1 MATFTAI
8 RNAKQTAGTL
18 AGVLRYIMQDEKT
31 SLDGISLVMGNN
43 CLAQSAYTEM
53 QTTKQRFKKTDGQQF
68 FHFVQSFSP
77 SEKVTPQEV
86 NAIGLE
92 LAQREFPGYE
102 AVVATHIDTD
112 HLHNHIV
119 VNSVSFETGKKLHQ
133 NTADLMKHRQANDEI
148 CAAHGLSV
156 LPPQQEKKS
165 QGMSSREYRSAVKG
179 ESWKLQLM
187 FVIDECMRF
196 ARSKEEFIALMKS
209 EGYDVKWT
217 DSRKSITYTCPNG
230 MKCRDDRLHE
240 AKYTKERM
248 EHEFRNRAEI
258 IHGGIETE
266 ESPNHSMDSVTRGL
280 ERADSPFV
288 GHLQE
293 TDKLPDLRP
302 NRGTDAFCAGVAANG
317 GTGWEEERTFIFSAE
332 NQTTRV
338 ASRPGQSD
346 QIHCRSGM
354 LIGAMCGVLQFGAD
368 LGRISPT
375 APVKDAT
382 TIPHRIDRK
391 RWKKLMRKQ
400 LAMGHKIGDITAMI

>member
-1 MATFTAI
+1 MATVTFIPNKAQSTSAMKGVLQYIAQEKKTENGSFVSGLNCSPQFCFQEFTAT
-8 RNAKQTAGTL
+8 RKL
-18 AGVLRYIMQDEKT
+18 HHKT
-31 SLDGISLVMGNN
+31 SSM
-43 CLAQSAYTEM
+43 Y
-53 QTTKQRFKKTDGQQF
+53 FY
-68 FHFVQSFSP
+68 HYVQSFHP
-77 SEKVTPQEV
+77 RDPVTPEQAHEIAKEFAEKAWPESEV
-86 NAIGLE
+86 
-92 LAQREFPGYE
+92 
-102 AVVATHIDTD
+102 VVATHVDAD
-112 HLHNHIV
+112 HIHSHFVINAV
-119 VNSVSFETGKKLHQ
+119 CYESGKMLRQGPTTLAKL
-133 NTADLMKHRQANDEI
+133 RPISDEI
-148 CAAHGLSV
+148 CIAHGLSV

-332 NQTTRV
+332 NQTAGRAFQPVSVTRS
-338 ASRPGQSD
+338 AR
-346 QIHCRSGM
+346 
-354 LIGAMCGVLQFGAD
+354 LIGVMGAVLQFGEA

-375 APVKDAT
+375 VPVKDAT

-391 RWKKLMRKQ
+391 RWRKLMRKQ
-400 LAMGHKIGDITAMI
+400 LAMGHKIGDITAMM

>member
-1 MATFTAI
+1 MATVTFIPNKAQSTSAMKGVLQYIAQEKKTENGSFVSGLNCSPQFCFQEFTAT
-8 RNAKQTAGTL
+8 RKL
-18 AGVLRYIMQDEKT
+18 HHKT
-31 SLDGISLVMGNN
+31 SSM
-43 CLAQSAYTEM
+43 Y
-53 QTTKQRFKKTDGQQF
+53 FY
-68 FHFVQSFSP
+68 HYVQSFHP
-77 SEKVTPQEV
+77 RDPVTPEQAHEIAKEFAEKAWPESEV
-86 NAIGLE
+86 
-92 LAQREFPGYE
+92 
-102 AVVATHIDTD
+102 VVATHVDAD
-112 HLHNHIV
+112 HIHSHFVINAV
-119 VNSVSFETGKKLHQ
+119 CYESGKMLRQGPTTLAKL
-133 NTADLMKHRQANDEI
+133 RPISDEI
-148 CAAHGLSV
+148 CIAHGLSV

-266 ESPNHSMDSVTRGL
+266 ESPNHSMGSVTRGL

-332 NQTTRV
+332 NQTAGRAFQPVSVTRS
-338 ASRPGQSD
+338 AR
-346 QIHCRSGM
+346 
-354 LIGAMCGVLQFGAD
+354 LIGVMGAVLQFGEA

-375 APVKDAT
+375 VPVKDTT

-400 LAMGHKIGDITAMI
+400 LAMGHKIGDITAMM

>member
-1 MATFTAI
+1 M
-8 RNAKQTAGTL
+8 
-18 AGVLRYIMQDEKT
+18 
-31 SLDGISLVMGNN
+31 
-43 CLAQSAYTEM
+43 
-53 QTTKQRFKKTDGQQF
+53 
-68 FHFVQSFSP
+68 
-77 SEKVTPQEV
+77 
-86 NAIGLE
+86 E

-112 HLHNHIV
+112 HIHNHIV

-133 NTADLMKHRQANDEI
+133 NTADLMKHRQTNDAI
-148 CAAHGLSV
+148 CIAHGLSV
-156 LPPQQEKKS
+156 LPEKKQKKS

-187 FVIDECMRF
+187 AVIDECMRY
-196 ARSKEEFIALMKS
+196 AQSKDEFISLMKS

-217 DSRKSITYTCPNG
+217 ETRKSITYTCPNG

-240 AKYTKERM
+240 PKYTKEMM
-248 EHEFRNRAEI
+248 EAEFHNRAEI
-258 IHGGIETE
+258 IHGGIETTE
-266 ESPNHSMDSVTRGL
+266 PSGYGMDSIAREL
-280 ERADSPFV
+280 ERTDSPSV
-288 GHLQE
+288 GDFQE
-293 TDKLPDLRP
+293 TDELPDLRP
-302 NRGTDAFCAGVAANG
+302 NRGTDTICAGVAADG
-317 GTGWEEERTFIFSAE
+317 GTGWEEKRTFILSAE

-375 APVKDAT
+375 VPVKDAT

>member
-1 MATFTAI
+1 MATVTFIPNKAQSTSAMKGVLQYIAQEKKTENGSFVSGLNCSPQFCFQEFTAT
-8 RNAKQTAGTL
+8 RKL
-18 AGVLRYIMQDEKT
+18 HHKT
-31 SLDGISLVMGNN
+31 SSM
-43 CLAQSAYTEM
+43 Y
-53 QTTKQRFKKTDGQQF
+53 FY
-68 FHFVQSFSP
+68 HYVQSFHP
-77 SEKVTPQEV
+77 RDPVTPEQAHEIAKEFAEKAWPESEV
-86 NAIGLE
+86 
-92 LAQREFPGYE
+92 
-102 AVVATHIDTD
+102 VVATHVDAD
-112 HLHNHIV
+112 HIHSHFVINAV
-119 VNSVSFETGKKLHQ
+119 CYESGKMLRQGPTTLAKL
-133 NTADLMKHRQANDEI
+133 RPISDEI
-148 CAAHGLSV
+148 CIAHGLSV

-258 IHGGIETE
+258 IHGGIETTE
-266 ESPNHSMDSVTRGL
+266 PSGYGMDSIAREL
-280 ERADSPFV
+280 ERTDSPSV
-288 GHLQE
+288 GDFQE
-293 TDKLPDLRP
+293 TDELPDLRP
-302 NRGTDAFCAGVAANG
+302 NRGTDTICAGVAADG
-317 GTGWEEERTFIFSAE
+317 GTGWEEKRTFILSAE

-375 APVKDAT
+375 VPVKDAT

>member
-1 MATFTAI
+1 MATVTFIPNKAQSTSAMKGVLQYIAQEKKTENGSFVSGLNCSPQFCFQEFTAT
-8 RNAKQTAGTL
+8 RKL
-18 AGVLRYIMQDEKT
+18 HHKT
-31 SLDGISLVMGNN
+31 SSM
-43 CLAQSAYTEM
+43 Y
-53 QTTKQRFKKTDGQQF
+53 FY
-68 FHFVQSFSP
+68 HYVQSFHP
-77 SEKVTPQEV
+77 RDPVTPEQAHEIAKEFAEKAWPESEV
-86 NAIGLE
+86 
-92 LAQREFPGYE
+92 
-102 AVVATHIDTD
+102 VVATHVDAD
-112 HLHNHIV
+112 HIHSHFVINAV
-119 VNSVSFETGKKLHQ
+119 CYESGKMLRQGPTTLAKL
-133 NTADLMKHRQANDEI
+133 RPISDEI
-148 CAAHGLSV
+148 CIAHGLSV

-332 NQTTRV
+332 NQTAGRAFQPVSVTRS
-338 ASRPGQSD
+338 AR
-346 QIHCRSGM
+346 
-354 LIGAMCGVLQFGAD
+354 LIGVMGAVLQFGEA

-375 APVKDAT
+375 VPVKDAT

-391 RWKKLMRKQ
+391 RWRKLMRKQ

>member
-1 MATFTAI
+1 MATVTFIPNKAQSTSAMKGVLQYIAQEKKTENGSFVSGLNCSPQFCFQEFTAT
-8 RNAKQTAGTL
+8 RKL
-18 AGVLRYIMQDEKT
+18 HHKT
-31 SLDGISLVMGNN
+31 SSM
-43 CLAQSAYTEM
+43 Y
-53 QTTKQRFKKTDGQQF
+53 FY
-68 FHFVQSFSP
+68 HYVQSFHP
-77 SEKVTPQEV
+77 RDPVTPEQAHEIAKEFAEKAWPESEV
-86 NAIGLE
+86 
-92 LAQREFPGYE
+92 
-102 AVVATHIDTD
+102 VVATHVDAD
-112 HLHNHIV
+112 HIHSHFVINAV
-119 VNSVSFETGKKLHQ
+119 CYESGKMLRQGPTTLAKL
-133 NTADLMKHRQANDEI
+133 RPISDEI
-148 CAAHGLSV
+148 CIAHGLSV

-266 ESPNHSMDSVTRGL
+266 ESPNHSMGSVTRGL

-332 NQTTRV
+332 NQTAGRAFQPVSVTRS
-338 ASRPGQSD
+338 AR
-346 QIHCRSGM
+346 
-354 LIGAMCGVLQFGAD
+354 LIGVMGAVLQFGEA

-375 APVKDAT
+375 VPVKDAT

-391 RWKKLMRKQ
+391 RWRKLMRKQ
-400 LAMGHKIGDITAMI
+400 LAMGHKIGDITAMM

>member
-1 MATFTAI
+1 MATVTFIPNKAQSTSAMKGVLQYIAQEKKTENGSFVSGLNCSPQFCFQEFTAT
-8 RNAKQTAGTL
+8 RKL
-18 AGVLRYIMQDEKT
+18 HHKT
-31 SLDGISLVMGNN
+31 SSM
-43 CLAQSAYTEM
+43 Y
-53 QTTKQRFKKTDGQQF
+53 FY
-68 FHFVQSFSP
+68 HYVQSFHP
-77 SEKVTPQEV
+77 RDPVTPEQAHEIAKEFAEKAWPESEV
-86 NAIGLE
+86 
-92 LAQREFPGYE
+92 
-102 AVVATHIDTD
+102 VVATHVDAD
-112 HLHNHIV
+112 HIHSHFVINAV
-119 VNSVSFETGKKLHQ
+119 CYESGKMLRQGPTTLAKL
-133 NTADLMKHRQANDEI
+133 RPISDEI
-148 CAAHGLSV
+148 CIAHGLSV

-266 ESPNHSMDSVTRGL
+266 ESPNHSMGSVTRGL

-332 NQTTRV
+332 NQTAGRAFQPVSVTRS
-338 ASRPGQSD
+338 AR
-346 QIHCRSGM
+346 
-354 LIGAMCGVLQFGAD
+354 LIGVMGAVLQFGEA

-375 APVKDAT
+375 VPVKDTT

-391 RWKKLMRKQ
+391 RWRKLMEKKHA
-400 LAMGHKIGDITAMI
+400 LGIKTVGHSM

>member
-1 MATFTAI
+1 MATVTFIPNKAQSTSAMKGVLQYIAQEKKTENGSFVSGLNCSPQFCFQEFTAT
-8 RNAKQTAGTL
+8 RKL
-18 AGVLRYIMQDEKT
+18 HHKT
-31 SLDGISLVMGNN
+31 SSM
-43 CLAQSAYTEM
+43 Y
-53 QTTKQRFKKTDGQQF
+53 FY
-68 FHFVQSFSP
+68 HYVQSFHP
-77 SEKVTPQEV
+77 RDPVTPEQAHEIAKEFAEKAWPESEV
-86 NAIGLE
+86 
-92 LAQREFPGYE
+92 
-102 AVVATHIDTD
+102 VVATHVDAD
-112 HLHNHIV
+112 HIHSHFVINAV
-119 VNSVSFETGKKLHQ
+119 CYESGKMLRQGPTTLAKL
-133 NTADLMKHRQANDEI
+133 RPISDEI
-148 CAAHGLSV
+148 CIAHGLSV

-332 NQTTRV
+332 NQTAGRAFQPVSVTRS
-338 ASRPGQSD
+338 AR
-346 QIHCRSGM
+346 
-354 LIGAMCGVLQFGAD
+354 LIGVMGAVVQ
-368 LGRISPT
+368 LGAALESI
-375 APVKDAT
+375 PVRTPVRDAT

-400 LAMGHKIGDITAMI
+400 LAMGHKIDDITAMM

>member
-1 MATFTAI
+1 MATVTFIPNKAQSTSAMKGVLQYIAQEKKTENGSFVSGLNCSPQFCFQEFTAT
-8 RNAKQTAGTL
+8 RKL
-18 AGVLRYIMQDEKT
+18 HHKT
-31 SLDGISLVMGNN
+31 SSM
-43 CLAQSAYTEM
+43 Y
-53 QTTKQRFKKTDGQQF
+53 FY
-68 FHFVQSFSP
+68 HYVQSFHP
-77 SEKVTPQEV
+77 RDPVTPEQAHEIAKEFAEKAWPESEV
-86 NAIGLE
+86 
-92 LAQREFPGYE
+92 
-102 AVVATHIDTD
+102 VVATHVDAD
-112 HLHNHIV
+112 HIHSHFVINAV
-119 VNSVSFETGKKLHQ
+119 CYESGKMLRQGPTTLAKL
-133 NTADLMKHRQANDEI
+133 RPISDEI
-148 CAAHGLSV
+148 CIAHGLSV

-266 ESPNHSMDSVTRGL
+266 ESPNHSMGSVTRGL

-302 NRGTDAFCAGVAANG
+302 NRGTDAFCAGVAADG
-317 GTGWEEERTFIFSAE
+317 GTGWEEEREILFSGE
-332 NQTTRV
+332 NQTAGISFQPVSITRS
-338 ASRPGQSD
+338 AR
-346 QIHCRSGM
+346 
-354 LIGAMCGVLQFGAD
+354 LIGVMGAVLQFGEA

-375 APVKDAT
+375 VPVKDTT

-391 RWKKLMRKQ
+391 RWRKLMEKKHA
-400 LAMGHKIGDITAMI
+400 LGIKTVGHSM

>member
-1 MATFTAI
+1 MATVTFIPNKAQSTSAMKGVLQYIAQEKKTENGSFVSGLNCSPQFCFQEFTAT
-8 RNAKQTAGTL
+8 RKL
-18 AGVLRYIMQDEKT
+18 HHKT
-31 SLDGISLVMGNN
+31 SSM
-43 CLAQSAYTEM
+43 Y
-53 QTTKQRFKKTDGQQF
+53 FY
-68 FHFVQSFSP
+68 HYVQSFHP
-77 SEKVTPQEV
+77 RDPVTPEQAHEIAKEFAEKAWPESEV
-86 NAIGLE
+86 
-92 LAQREFPGYE
+92 
-102 AVVATHIDTD
+102 VVATHVDAD
-112 HLHNHIV
+112 HIHSHFVINAV
-119 VNSVSFETGKKLHQ
+119 CYESGKMLRQGPTTLAKLRPI
-133 NTADLMKHRQANDEI
+133 ADEI
-148 CAAHGLSV
+148 CIAHGLSV

-266 ESPNHSMDSVTRGL
+266 ESPNHSMGSVTRGL

-332 NQTTRV
+332 NQTAGRAFQPVSVTRS
-338 ASRPGQSD
+338 AR
-346 QIHCRSGM
+346 
-354 LIGAMCGVLQFGAD
+354 LIGVMGAVLQFGEA

-375 APVKDAT
+375 VPVKDAT

-391 RWKKLMRKQ
+391 RWRKLMEKKHA
-400 LAMGHKIGDITAMI
+400 LGIKTVGHSM

>member
-1 MATFTAI
+1 MATVTFIPNKAQSTSAMKGVLQYIAQEKKTENGSFVSGLNCSPQFCFQEFTAT
-8 RNAKQTAGTL
+8 RKL
-18 AGVLRYIMQDEKT
+18 HHKT
-31 SLDGISLVMGNN
+31 SSM
-43 CLAQSAYTEM
+43 Y
-53 QTTKQRFKKTDGQQF
+53 FY
-68 FHFVQSFSP
+68 HYVQSFHP
-77 SEKVTPQEV
+77 RDPVTPEQAHEIAKEFAEKAWPESEV
-86 NAIGLE
+86 
-92 LAQREFPGYE
+92 
-102 AVVATHIDTD
+102 VVATHVDAD
-112 HLHNHIV
+112 HIHSHFVINAV
-119 VNSVSFETGKKLHQ
+119 CYESGKMLRQGPTTLAKL
-133 NTADLMKHRQANDEI
+133 RPISDEI
-148 CAAHGLSV
+148 CIAHGLSV

-266 ESPNHSMDSVTRGL
+266 ESPNHSMGSVTRGL

-332 NQTTRV
+332 NQTAGRAFQPVSVTRS
-338 ASRPGQSD
+338 AR
-346 QIHCRSGM
+346 
-354 LIGAMCGVLQFGAD
+354 LIGVMGAVLQFGEA

-375 APVKDAT
+375 VPVKDAT
-382 TIPHRIDRK
+382 TIPHRIERK
-391 RWKKLMRKQ
+391 RWRKLMEKKHA
-400 LAMGHKIGDITAMI
+400 LGIKTVGHSM

>member
-1 MATFTAI
+1 MATVTFIPNKAQSTSAMKGVLQYIAQEKKTENGSFVSGLNCSPQFCFQEFTAT
-8 RNAKQTAGTL
+8 RKL
-18 AGVLRYIMQDEKT
+18 HHKT
-31 SLDGISLVMGNN
+31 SSM
-43 CLAQSAYTEM
+43 Y
-53 QTTKQRFKKTDGQQF
+53 FY
-68 FHFVQSFSP
+68 HYVQSFHP
-77 SEKVTPQEV
+77 RDPVTPEQAHEIAKEFAEKAWPESEV
-86 NAIGLE
+86 
-92 LAQREFPGYE
+92 
-102 AVVATHIDTD
+102 VVATHVDAD
-112 HLHNHIV
+112 HIHSHFVINAV
-119 VNSVSFETGKKLHQ
+119 CYESGKMLRQGPTTLAKL
-133 NTADLMKHRQANDEI
+133 RPISDEI
-148 CAAHGLSV
+148 CIAHGLSV

-266 ESPNHSMDSVTRGL
+266 ESPNHSMGSVTRGL

-302 NRGTDAFCAGVAANG
+302 NRGTDAFCAGVAADG
-317 GTGWEEERTFIFSAE
+317 GTGWEEEREILFSGE
-332 NQTTRV
+332 NQTAGISFQPVSITRS
-338 ASRPGQSD
+338 AR
-346 QIHCRSGM
+346 
-354 LIGAMCGVLQFGAD
+354 LIGVMGAVLQFGEA

-375 APVKDAT
+375 VPVKDTT

-391 RWKKLMRKQ
+391 RWRKLMRKQ
-400 LAMGHKIGDITAMI
+400 LAMGHKIGDITAMM

>member
-1 MATFTAI
+1 MATVTFIPNKAQSTSAMKGVLQYIAQEKKTENGSFVSGLNCSPQFCFQEFTAT
-8 RNAKQTAGTL
+8 RKL
-18 AGVLRYIMQDEKT
+18 HHKT
-31 SLDGISLVMGNN
+31 SSM
-43 CLAQSAYTEM
+43 Y
-53 QTTKQRFKKTDGQQF
+53 FY
-68 FHFVQSFSP
+68 HYVQSFHP
-77 SEKVTPQEV
+77 RDPVTPEQAHEIAKEFAEKAWPESEV
-86 NAIGLE
+86 
-92 LAQREFPGYE
+92 
-102 AVVATHIDTD
+102 VVATHVDAD
-112 HLHNHIV
+112 HIHSHFVINAV
-119 VNSVSFETGKKLHQ
+119 CYESGKMLRQGPTTLAKL
-133 NTADLMKHRQANDEI
+133 RPISDEI
-148 CAAHGLSV
+148 CIAHGLSV

-266 ESPNHSMDSVTRGL
+266 ESPNHSMGSVTRGL

-332 NQTTRV
+332 NQTAGRAFQPVSVTRS
-338 ASRPGQSD
+338 AR
-346 QIHCRSGM
+346 
-354 LIGAMCGVLQFGAD
+354 LIGVMGAVLQFGEA

-375 APVKDAT
+375 VPVKDAT

>member
-1 MATFTAI
+1 MATVTFIPNKAQSTSAMKGVLQYIAQEKKTENGSFVSGLNCSPQFCFQEFTAT
-8 RNAKQTAGTL
+8 RKL
-18 AGVLRYIMQDEKT
+18 HHKT
-31 SLDGISLVMGNN
+31 SSM
-43 CLAQSAYTEM
+43 Y
-53 QTTKQRFKKTDGQQF
+53 FY
-68 FHFVQSFSP
+68 HYVQSFHP
-77 SEKVTPQEV
+77 RDPVTPEQAHEIAKEFAEKAWPESEV
-86 NAIGLE
+86 
-92 LAQREFPGYE
+92 
-102 AVVATHIDTD
+102 VVATHVDAD
-112 HLHNHIV
+112 HIHSHFVINAV
-119 VNSVSFETGKKLHQ
+119 CYESGKMLRQGPTTLAKL
-133 NTADLMKHRQANDEI
+133 RPISDEI
-148 CAAHGLSV
+148 CIAHGLSV

-266 ESPNHSMDSVTRGL
+266 ESPNHSMGSVTRGL

-332 NQTTRV
+332 NQTAGSAFQPVSVTRS
-338 ASRPGQSD
+338 AR
-346 QIHCRSGM
+346 
-354 LIGAMCGVLQFGAD
+354 LIGVMGAVLQFGEA

-375 APVKDAT
+375 VPVKDAT

-391 RWKKLMRKQ
+391 RWRKLMEKKHA
-400 LAMGHKIGDITAMI
+400 LGIKTVGHSM

>member
-1 MATFTAI
+1 MATVTFIPNKAQSTSAMKGVLQYIAQEKKTENGSFASGLNCSPQFCFQEFTAT
-8 RNAKQTAGTL
+8 RKL
-18 AGVLRYIMQDEKT
+18 HHKT
-31 SLDGISLVMGNN
+31 SSM
-43 CLAQSAYTEM
+43 Y
-53 QTTKQRFKKTDGQQF
+53 FY
-68 FHFVQSFSP
+68 HYVQSFHP
-77 SEKVTPQEV
+77 RDPVTPEQAHEIAKEFAEKAWPESEV
-86 NAIGLE
+86 
-92 LAQREFPGYE
+92 
-102 AVVATHIDTD
+102 VVATHVDAD
-112 HLHNHIV
+112 HIHSHFVINAV
-119 VNSVSFETGKKLHQ
+119 CYESGKMLRQGPQTLVKL
-133 NTADLMKHRQANDEI
+133 RPISDEI
-148 CAAHGLSV
+148 CIAHGLSV
-156 LPPQQEKKS
+156 LPSQQEKKS

-240 AKYTKERM
+240 SKYTKERM

-266 ESPNHSMDSVTRGL
+266 ESPNHSMGSVTRGL

-317 GTGWEEERTFIFSAE
+317 GTGWEEKRTFILSAE

-338 ASRPGQSD
+338 ASRPGQSN

-375 APVKDAT
+375 VPVKDAT

-391 RWKKLMRKQ
+391 RWRKLMEKKHA
-400 LAMGHKIGDITAMI
+400 LGIKTVGHSM

>member
-1 MATFTAI
+1 MATVTFIPNKAQSTSAMKGVLQYIAQEKKTENGSFVSGLNCSPQFCFQEFTAT
-8 RNAKQTAGTL
+8 RKL
-18 AGVLRYIMQDEKT
+18 HHKT
-31 SLDGISLVMGNN
+31 SSM
-43 CLAQSAYTEM
+43 Y
-53 QTTKQRFKKTDGQQF
+53 FY
-68 FHFVQSFSP
+68 HYVQSFHP
-77 SEKVTPQEV
+77 RDPVTPEQAHEIAKEFAEKAWPESEV
-86 NAIGLE
+86 
-92 LAQREFPGYE
+92 
-102 AVVATHIDTD
+102 VVATHVDAD
-112 HLHNHIV
+112 HIHSHFVINAV
-119 VNSVSFETGKKLHQ
+119 CYESGKMLRQGPTTLAKL
-133 NTADLMKHRQANDEI
+133 RPISDEI
-148 CAAHGLSV
+148 CIAHGLSV

-332 NQTTRV
+332 NQTAGRAFQPVSVTRS
-338 ASRPGQSD
+338 AR
-346 QIHCRSGM
+346 
-354 LIGAMCGVLQFGAD
+354 LIGVMGAVLQFGEA

-375 APVKDAT
+375 VPVKDAT

-391 RWKKLMRKQ
+391 RWRKLMEKKHA
-400 LAMGHKIGDITAMI
+400 LGIKTVGHSM

>member
-1 MATFTAI
+1 MATVTFIPNKAQSTSAMKGVLQYIAQEKKTENGSFVSGLNCSPQFCFQEFTAT
-8 RNAKQTAGTL
+8 RKL
-18 AGVLRYIMQDEKT
+18 HHKT
-31 SLDGISLVMGNN
+31 SSM
-43 CLAQSAYTEM
+43 Y
-53 QTTKQRFKKTDGQQF
+53 FY
-68 FHFVQSFSP
+68 HYVQSFHP
-77 SEKVTPQEV
+77 RDPVTPEQAHEIAKEFAEKAWPESEV
-86 NAIGLE
+86 
-92 LAQREFPGYE
+92 
-102 AVVATHIDTD
+102 VVATHVDAD
-112 HLHNHIV
+112 HIHSHFVINAV
-119 VNSVSFETGKKLHQ
+119 CYESGKMLRQGPTTLAKL
-133 NTADLMKHRQANDEI
+133 RPISDEI
-148 CAAHGLSV
+148 CIAHGLSV

-266 ESPNHSMDSVTRGL
+266 ESPNHSMGSVTRGL

-302 NRGTDAFCAGVAANG
+302 NRGTDAFCAGVAADG
-317 GTGWEEERTFIFSAE
+317 GTGWEEEREILFSGE
-332 NQTTRV
+332 NQTAGISFQPVSITRS
-338 ASRPGQSD
+338 AR
-346 QIHCRSGM
+346 
-354 LIGAMCGVLQFGAD
+354 LIGVMGAVLQFCEA

-375 APVKDAT
+375 VPVKDTT

-391 RWKKLMRKQ
+391 RWRKLMEKKHA
-400 LAMGHKIGDITAMI
+400 LGIKTVGHSM

>member
-1 MATFTAI
+1 MATVTFIPNKAQSTSAMKGVLQYIAQEKKTENGSFVSGLNCSPQFCFQEFTAT
-8 RNAKQTAGTL
+8 RKL
-18 AGVLRYIMQDEKT
+18 HHKT
-31 SLDGISLVMGNN
+31 SSM
-43 CLAQSAYTEM
+43 Y
-53 QTTKQRFKKTDGQQF
+53 FY
-68 FHFVQSFSP
+68 HYVQSFHP
-77 SEKVTPQEV
+77 RDPVTPEQAHEIAKEFAEKAWPESEV
-86 NAIGLE
+86 
-92 LAQREFPGYE
+92 
-102 AVVATHIDTD
+102 VVATHVDAD
-112 HLHNHIV
+112 HIHSHFVINAV
-119 VNSVSFETGKKLHQ
+119 CYESGKMLRQGPTTLAKL
-133 NTADLMKHRQANDEI
+133 RPISDEI
-148 CAAHGLSV
+148 CIAHGLSV

-240 AKYTKERM
+240 AKYTKERR

-266 ESPNHSMDSVTRGL
+266 ESPNHSMGSVTRGL

-302 NRGTDAFCAGVAANG
+302 NRGTDAFCAGVAADG
-317 GTGWEEERTFIFSAE
+317 GTGWEEEREILFSGE
-332 NQTTRV
+332 NQTAGISFQPVSITRS
-338 ASRPGQSD
+338 AR
-346 QIHCRSGM
+346 
-354 LIGAMCGVLQFGAD
+354 LIGVMGAVLQFGEA

-375 APVKDAT
+375 VPVKDTT

-391 RWKKLMRKQ
+391 RWRKLMRKQ
-400 LAMGHKIGDITAMI
+400 LAMGHKIGDITAMM

>member
-1 MATFTAI
+1 MATVTFIPNKAQSTSAMKGVLQYIAQEKKTENGSFVSGLNCSPQFCFQEFTAT
-8 RNAKQTAGTL
+8 RKL
-18 AGVLRYIMQDEKT
+18 HHKT
-31 SLDGISLVMGNN
+31 SSM
-43 CLAQSAYTEM
+43 Y
-53 QTTKQRFKKTDGQQF
+53 FY
-68 FHFVQSFSP
+68 HYVQSFHP
-77 SEKVTPQEV
+77 RDPVTPEQAHEIAKEFAEKAWPESEV
-86 NAIGLE
+86 
-92 LAQREFPGYE
+92 
-102 AVVATHIDTD
+102 VVATHVDAD
-112 HLHNHIV
+112 HIHSHFVINAV
-119 VNSVSFETGKKLHQ
+119 CYESGKMLRQGPTTLAKL
-133 NTADLMKHRQANDEI
+133 RPISDEI
-148 CAAHGLSV
+148 CIAHGLSV

-187 FVIDECMRF
+187 SVIDECMRF
-196 ARSKEEFIALMKS
+196 ARSKEEFISLMKS

-217 DSRKSITYTCPNG
+217 DTRKSITYTCPNG

-240 AKYTKERM
+240 STYTKERT

-332 NQTTRV
+332 NQTAGRAFQPVSVTRS
-338 ASRPGQSD
+338 AR
-346 QIHCRSGM
+346 
-354 LIGAMCGVLQFGAD
+354 LIGVMGAVLQFGEA

-375 APVKDAT
+375 VPVKDAT

-391 RWKKLMRKQ
+391 RWRKLMRKQ
-400 LAMGHKIGDITAMI
+400 LAMGHKIGDITAMM

>member
-1 MATFTAI
+1 MATVTFIPNKAQSTSAMKGVLQYIAQEKKTENGSFVSGLNCSPQFCFQEFTAT
-8 RNAKQTAGTL
+8 RKL
-18 AGVLRYIMQDEKT
+18 HHKT
-31 SLDGISLVMGNN
+31 SSM
-43 CLAQSAYTEM
+43 Y
-53 QTTKQRFKKTDGQQF
+53 FY
-68 FHFVQSFSP
+68 HYVQSFHP
-77 SEKVTPQEV
+77 RDPVTPEQAHEIAKEFAEKAWPESEV
-86 NAIGLE
+86 
-92 LAQREFPGYE
+92 
-102 AVVATHIDTD
+102 VVATHVDAD
-112 HLHNHIV
+112 HIHSHFVINAV
-119 VNSVSFETGKKLHQ
+119 CYESGKMLRQGPTTLAKL
-133 NTADLMKHRQANDEI
+133 RPISDEI
-148 CAAHGLSV
+148 CIAHGLSV

-240 AKYTKERM
+240 AKYTKERR

-266 ESPNHSMDSVTRGL
+266 ESPNHSMGSVTRGL

-302 NRGTDAFCAGVAANG
+302 NRGTDAFCAGVAADG
-317 GTGWEEERTFIFSAE
+317 GTGWEEEREILFSGE
-332 NQTTRV
+332 NQTAGISFQPVSITRS
-338 ASRPGQSD
+338 AR
-346 QIHCRSGM
+346 
-354 LIGAMCGVLQFGAD
+354 LIGVMGAVLQFGEA

-375 APVKDAT
+375 VPVKDTT

-391 RWKKLMRKQ
+391 RWRKLMEKKHA
-400 LAMGHKIGDITAMI
+400 LGIKTVGHSM

>member
-1 MATFTAI
+1 MATVTFIPNKAQSTSAMKGVLQYIAQEKKTENGSFVSGLNCSPQFCFQEFTAT
-8 RNAKQTAGTL
+8 RKL
-18 AGVLRYIMQDEKT
+18 HHKT
-31 SLDGISLVMGNN
+31 SSM
-43 CLAQSAYTEM
+43 Y
-53 QTTKQRFKKTDGQQF
+53 FY
-68 FHFVQSFSP
+68 HYVQSFHP
-77 SEKVTPQEV
+77 RDPVTPEQAHEIAKEFAEKAWPESEV
-86 NAIGLE
+86 
-92 LAQREFPGYE
+92 
-102 AVVATHIDTD
+102 VVATHVDAD
-112 HLHNHIV
+112 HIHSHFVINAV
-119 VNSVSFETGKKLHQ
+119 CYESGKMLRQGPTTLAKL
-133 NTADLMKHRQANDEI
+133 RPISDEI
-148 CAAHGLSV
+148 CIAHGLSV

-302 NRGTDAFCAGVAANG
+302 NRGTDTICAGVAADG

-332 NQTTRV
+332 NQTAGRAFQPVSVTRS
-338 ASRPGQSD
+338 AR
-346 QIHCRSGM
+346 
-354 LIGAMCGVLQFGAD
+354 LIGVMGAVLQFGEA

-375 APVKDAT
+375 VPVKDAT

-391 RWKKLMRKQ
+391 RWRKLMRKQ
-400 LAMGHKIGDITAMI
+400 LAMGHKIGDITAMM

>member
-1 MATFTAI
+1 MATVTFIPNKAQSTSAMKGVLQYIAQEKKTENGSFVSGLNCSPQFCFQEFTAT
-8 RNAKQTAGTL
+8 RKL
-18 AGVLRYIMQDEKT
+18 HHKT
-31 SLDGISLVMGNN
+31 SSM
-43 CLAQSAYTEM
+43 Y
-53 QTTKQRFKKTDGQQF
+53 FY
-68 FHFVQSFSP
+68 HYVQSFHP
-77 SEKVTPQEV
+77 GDPVTPEQAHEIAKEFAEKAWPESEV
-86 NAIGLE
+86 
-92 LAQREFPGYE
+92 
-102 AVVATHIDTD
+102 VVATHVDAD
-112 HLHNHIV
+112 HIHSHFVINAV
-119 VNSVSFETGKKLHQ
+119 CYESGKMLRQGPTTLAKL
-133 NTADLMKHRQANDEI
+133 RPISDEI
-148 CAAHGLSV
+148 CIAHGLSV

-266 ESPNHSMDSVTRGL
+266 ESPNHSMGSVTRGL

-332 NQTTRV
+332 NQTAGRAFQPVSVTRS
-338 ASRPGQSD
+338 AR
-346 QIHCRSGM
+346 
-354 LIGAMCGVLQFGAD
+354 LIGVMGAVLQFGEA

-375 APVKDAT
+375 VPVKDAT

-391 RWKKLMRKQ
+391 RWRKLMEKKHA
-400 LAMGHKIGDITAMI
+400 LGIKTVGHSM

>member
-1 MATFTAI
+1 M
-8 RNAKQTAGTL
+8 
-18 AGVLRYIMQDEKT
+18 
-31 SLDGISLVMGNN
+31 
-43 CLAQSAYTEM
+43 
-53 QTTKQRFKKTDGQQF
+53 
-68 FHFVQSFSP
+68 QSFSP

-187 FVIDECMRF
+187 AVIDECMRF
-196 ARSKEEFIALMKS
+196 ARSKDEFISLMQS

-217 DSRKSITYTCPNG
+217 DTRKSITYTCPNG

-240 AKYTKERM
+240 PKYTKERM

-258 IHGGIETE
+258 IHGGIETTE
-266 ESPNHSMDSVTRGL
+266 PSGYSMDSVARGL
-280 ERADSPFV
+280 ERADSHSV
-288 GHLQE
+288 GHLQK
-293 TDKLPDLRP
+293 TDGLPHLRP
-302 NRGTDAFCAGVAANG
+302 NRGTDAFCAGVAADG
-317 GTGWEEERTFIFSAE
+317 GTGWEEEREILFSGE
-332 NQTTRV
+332 NQTAGISFQPVSVTRS
-338 ASRPGQSD
+338 AR
-346 QIHCRSGM
+346 
-354 LIGAMCGVLQFGAD
+354 LIGVMGAVLQFGEA

-375 APVKDAT
+375 VPVKDTT
-382 TIPHRIDRK
+382 TILHRIDRK

-400 LAMGHKIGDITAMI
+400 LAMGHKIGDITAMM